1 MDKFSIANRQLD
13 FPLLF
18 MYLDPALLNDSIWK
32 GESGV
37 KAKKKAQALLI
48 IETLEDQDKSNK
60 QQGLEDLNM
69 SGPARVT
76 ILQYEHEAAVLRL
89 RNEMKNFKGTA
100 HELFKKVD
108 VFDNKKKAYQ
118 ELQPITLAGAGRPV
132 SRIASIVP

>member
-1 MDKFSIANRQLD
+1 
-13 FPLLF
+13 

-37 KAKKKAQALLI
+37 KVKKKAQALLI

-76 ILQYEHEAAVLRL
+76 IL
-89 RNEMKNFKGTA
+89 
-100 HELFKKVD
+100 
-108 VFDNKKKAYQ
+108 
-118 ELQPITLAGAGRPV
+118 
-132 SRIASIVP
+132 